1 MRPYEFMY
9 IIRPDLD
16 EDAINGVVE
25 KYSQLIANN
34 GGEVAN
40 SNRWGKR
47 RLAYEVKDFKEGI
60 YMLVHFNGEPATE
73 RELERVLKISDDV
86 IRYLITRKD
95 KD

>member
-1 MRPYEFMY
+1 MRAYELMY

-16 EDAINGVVE
+16 DEAINDVIE
-25 KYSQLIANN
+25 KFNQLIANN
-34 GGEVAN
+34 GGEVVN
-40 SNRWGKR
+40 VNRWGKR

>member
-1 MRPYEFMY
+1 MY

-16 EDAINGVVE
+16 EEAINNVVE
-25 KYSQLIANN
+25 KYSQLITNN
-34 GGEVAN
+34 GGEVVT

-60 YMLVHFNGEPATE
+60 YMLMQFNGEPATE

-86 IRYLITRKD
+86 IRHLIIRKD